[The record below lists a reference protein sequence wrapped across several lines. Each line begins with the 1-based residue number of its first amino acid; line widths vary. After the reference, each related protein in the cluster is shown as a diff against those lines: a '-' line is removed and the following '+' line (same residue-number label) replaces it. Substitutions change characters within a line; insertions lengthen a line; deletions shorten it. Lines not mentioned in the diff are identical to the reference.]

1 MKPWFSLNKSVLGNL
16 VRVNLKFIVLL
27 VLGWPLAAGANQVD
41 RKQSELDAL
50 KQRLQTLQQEF
61 RTTQTHRKEA
71 ADELS
76 ESERAISTG
85 VRQLRQLDSERQRT
99 QGDLLTLN
107 QQAEATKVRIHQQ
120 QTHLAQ
126 ALNAAYQ
133 RGQGDAVK
141 LILNGADPNQSARDL
156 RYLAHLSRAQHAMI
170 ESLRVD
176 LARLDALQQEA
187 AEKTTE
193 LTHLQAAREA
203 EHQKLLAD
211 KTARAQVLNKL
222 SAQIQQQRREISGLQ
237 RDERSLTQLVERLN
251 RLMAQQAAREA
262 ARARART
269 AQEAKQ
275 RRQVEASANGKPGKA
290 LAINTETPV
299 AFQSDQPFSRLKGS
313 LRLPVAG
320 ELMNRFG
327 APREGGGLS
336 WKGLFIRA
344 AQGSVVKAIAAGQVV
359 FSEWLRGFGNLIIV
373 DHGDGYMSLYSNNES
388 LYKQVGTRVQPG
400 DAIAT
405 VGNSGG
411 QPDTGLYFEMRH
423 QSRPVNPLLW
433 VK

>member
-1 MKPWFSLNKSVLGNL
+1 
-16 VRVNLKFIVLL
+16 VNFRPFLVLL
-27 VLGWPLAAGANQVD
+27 ALIWPLCASANQAD

-61 RTTQTHRKEA
+61 RDTQAHRQEA
-71 ADELS
+71 ADELRQ
-76 ESERAISTG
+76 SERAISSAM
-85 VRQLRQLDSERQRT
+85 RQLRQLDGERQRAQT
-99 QGDLLTLN
+99 DLQTLT
-107 QQAEATKVRIHQQ
+107 QQADATAARIREQ

-126 ALNAAYQ
+126 AFKGAYQ
-133 RGQGDAVK
+133 RGQGDALK
-141 LILNGADPNQSARDL
+141 LILNGADPNQTARDL

-170 ESLRVD
+170 EALRAD
-176 LARLDALQQEA
+176 LAQLAALQQQTA
-187 AEKTTE
+187 QKSSE
-193 LTHLQAAREA
+193 LTQLQAARVA
-203 EHQKLLAD
+203 EQRKLQAD
-211 KTARAQVLNKL
+211 KLAREQMLQKL
-222 SAQIQQQRREISGLQ
+222 SAQIQQQRREISNLQ
-237 RDERSLTQLVERLN
+237 RDERSLTQLVQRLN

-262 ARARART
+262 ARARA
-269 AQEAKQ
+269 AQQAKKNQ
-275 RRQVEASANGKPGKA
+275 KAEKVVAGQPRRPVAV
-290 LAINTETPV
+290 NTETPV
-299 AFQSDQPFSRLKGS
+299 AFHTGRPFSGLKGS

-327 APREGGGLS
+327 APREGGGVS

-344 AQGSVVKAIAAGQVV
+344 AEGTAVKAIAAGQVV
-359 FSEWLRGFGNLIIV
+359 FAEWLRGFGNLIIV
-373 DHGDGYMSLYSNNES
+373 DHGEGYMSLYSNNES
-388 LYKQVGTRVQPG
+388 LYKQVGERVQPG